1 MKEGERPTTK
11 QAEQADMTRY
21 FWKRSLWMVGVS
33 LSALASAGCA
43 STQAPTPASPS
54 PVQATP
60 AAATQYA
67 SFAQWRDSFRGR
79 AAAQGIRRDV
89 FDRAFAGI
97 GVNQRVLELDRKQ
110 PEFSRPIW
118 EYLDSAVSD
127 TRLKNGRE
135 AMAANMETLRQIE
148 ARYNVPA
155 EVVTAVWGLESAYG
169 FNYGSIPVMESLGTL
184 AFDGRRRG
192 FAEEQLIAALKILQ
206 RGDITPER
214 MIGSW
219 AGAMG
224 HTQFIP
230 TSFEAYA
237 QDLDGDGRRDVW
249 AEDPGDALAST
260 AYYLSRFGWE
270 MGAPWGV
277 EIRLPQ
283 GFDYALADQ
292 SIRRPVADWRARG
305 VTLINGRGVPDH
317 GEAAVLLPAGAQG
330 PAFLV
335 YKNFR
340 VIKRYNNATSY
351 AMAVGHLA
359 DRLSGAGPFV
369 ADWPRGDR
377 PLSRT
382 EKREMQRLLTQ
393 LGFDTGGVD
402 GIIGPNSRKAV
413 RGFQRSRGLT
423 PDGYAS
429 DKFLAQLR
437 AAAG

>member
-1 MKEGERPTTK
+1 MTRNFLRPT
-11 QAEQADMTRY
+11 
-21 FWKRSLWMVGVS
+21 LWVIGIA
-33 LSALASAGCA
+33 LSALGTAGCA
-43 STQAPTPASPS
+43 STTAP
-54 PVQATP
+54 P
-60 AAATQYA
+60 AAAPEPVEVTPVAATTYT
-67 SFAQWRDSFRGR
+67 SFAQWRDSFRRR
-79 AAAQGIRRDV
+79 AAAQGIRGDV
-89 FDRAFAGI
+89 FDRAFRGI
-97 GVNQRVLELDRKQ
+97 DVNQRVLELDRKQ

-118 EYLDSAVSD
+118 GYLDSAVSD
-127 TRLKNGRE
+127 SRIKNGRE
-135 AMAANMETLRQIE
+135 ALAAHAATLREVE

-155 EVVTAVWGLESAYG
+155 EIVTAVWGLESAYG

-184 AFDGRRRG
+184 AFDGRRRA

-206 RGDITPER
+206 RGDVTPER

-230 TSFEAYA
+230 TSFETYA
-237 QDLDGDGRRDVW
+237 QDLNGDGRRDVW
-249 AEDPGDALAST
+249 ADDPGDALAST
-260 AYYLSRFGWE
+260 AHYLSRFGWE

-277 EIRLPQ
+277 EISLPA

-305 VTLINGRGVPDH
+305 ISLVGGGTLPDH

-335 YKNFR
+335 FKNFR

-359 DRLSGAGPFV
+359 DRLSGAGGFV
-369 ADWPRGDR
+369 AEWPRGDK

-382 EKREMQRLLTQ
+382 EKQEMQRLLTR
-393 LGFDTGGVD
+393 LGFSTGGVD
-402 GIIGPNSRKAV
+402 GIIGPNSRKAI
-413 RGFQRSRGLT
+413 RAFQRSRGLI

-429 DKFLAQLR
+429 DAFLAQVR

>member
-1 MKEGERPTTK
+1 MTRNFLRPT
-11 QAEQADMTRY
+11 
-21 FWKRSLWMVGVS
+21 LWVIGIA
-33 LSALASAGCA
+33 LSALGTAGCA
-43 STQAPTPASPS
+43 STTAP
-54 PVQATP
+54 P
-60 AAATQYA
+60 AAAPEPVEVTPVAATTYA
-67 SFAQWRDSFRGR
+67 SFAQWRDSFRRR
-79 AAAQGIRRDV
+79 AAAQGIRGDV
-89 FDRAFAGI
+89 FDRAFRGI
-97 GVNQRVLELDRKQ
+97 DVNQRVLELDRKQ

-118 EYLDSAVSD
+118 GYLDSAVSD
-127 TRLKNGRE
+127 SRIKNGRE
-135 AMAANMETLRQIE
+135 ALAAHAATLREVE

-155 EVVTAVWGLESAYG
+155 EIVTAVWGLESAYG

-184 AFDGRRRG
+184 AFDGRRRA

-206 RGDITPER
+206 RGDVTPER

-230 TSFEAYA
+230 TSFETYA
-237 QDLDGDGRRDVW
+237 QDLNGDGRRDVW
-249 AEDPGDALAST
+249 ADDPGDALAST
-260 AYYLSRFGWE
+260 AHYLSRFGWE

-277 EIRLPQ
+277 EISLPA

-305 VTLINGRGVPDH
+305 ISLVGGGTLPDH

-335 YKNFR
+335 FKNFR

-359 DRLSGAGPFV
+359 DRLSGAGGFV
-369 ADWPRGDR
+369 AEWPRGDK

-382 EKREMQRLLTQ
+382 EKQEMQRLLTR
-393 LGFDTGGVD
+393 LGFSTGGVD
-402 GIIGPNSRKAV
+402 GIIGPNSRKAI
-413 RGFQRSRGLT
+413 RAFQRSRGLI

-429 DKFLAQLR
+429 DAFLAQVR

>member
-1 MKEGERPTTK
+1 
-11 QAEQADMTRY
+11 MTRS
-21 FWKRSLWMVGVS
+21 FWKRSLWMAGVS
-33 LSALASAGCA
+33 LSALAGAGCA
-43 STQAPTPASPS
+43 STQAPAPAATTATPT
-54 PVQATP
+54 VQATP
-60 AAATQYA
+60 VAATRYA
-67 SFAQWRDSFRGR
+67 SFAQWRNAFRGR
-79 AAAQGIRRDV
+79 AAAQGIRNDV

-118 EYLDSAVSD
+118 GYLDSAVSD
-127 TRLKNGRE
+127 SRIKNGRE
-135 AMAANMETLRQIE
+135 AMAANLATLQQIE

-184 AFDGRRRG
+184 AFDGRRRA
-192 FAEEQLIAALKILQ
+192 FAEEQLIAALKIIQ

-249 AEDPGDALAST
+249 AESPGDALAST
-260 AYYLSRFGWE
+260 AHYLSRFGWE

-277 EIRLPQ
+277 EIRLPA

-292 SIRRPVADWRARG
+292 SIRRPVADWQAQG
-305 VTLINGRGVPDH
+305 VTLVNGGTVPDH
-317 GEAAVLLPAGAQG
+317 GDAAVLLPAGARG

-335 YKNFR
+335 FKNFR

-359 DRLSGAGPFV
+359 DRLAGGEGFV
-369 ADWPRGDR
+369 AEWPRGDR

-382 EKREMQRLLTQ
+382 EKKEMQRLLTR
-393 LGFDTGGVD
+393 LGFSTGGVD
-402 GIIGPNSRKAV
+402 GIVGPNSRKAI
-413 RGFQRSRGLT
+413 RGFQRSRGLI

-429 DKFLAQLR
+429 DAFLAELR
-437 AAAG
+437 KAAG